1 MAPMNMLVAGHGVAV
16 GNVNDGVWSVREVYE
31 RVEFFIDDTGL
42 GELITARGL
51 GLVEDQVSPFDV
63 SPEQARAA
71 LVGDAAFED
80 WLDDAVQ
87 VPLLLMCPCGDL
99 QCGALTVR
107 LSRSDDAVQWTD
119 WAWED
124 FHAYT
129 ESVALPTMTFAL
141 GEYLGAVEDAAQLG
155 AGGLTL
161 LTRVKVRRPGP
172 WWRNVRRL
180 PEARTD
186 QRTMLGWLEAQA
198 VNPNKAEAD
207 GDYFEFLSALD
218 HAQSLI
224 AGVGE
229 QVGKLSAAHRAD
241 AWRGLDGVMAS
252 RHRRSLPADTFRA
265 AQWFLA
271 RLSE

>member
-1 MAPMNMLVAGHGVAV
+1 MNRLAAGQGVAV
-16 GNVNDGVWSVREVYE
+16 GNVADGVWSVREVFE
-31 RVEFFIDDTGL
+31 RVEFFIDDIGL

-63 SPEQARAA
+63 SPERARAA

-80 WLDDAVQ
+80 WLADAVR
-87 VPLLLMCPCGDL
+87 VPLLMCPCGDL
-99 QCGALTVR
+99 QCGAVTVR
-107 LSRSDDAVQWTD
+107 LSRTDDAVQWTD

-124 FHAYT
+124 FHAHT

-141 GEYLGAVEDAAQLG
+141 GEYLGAVEDAARLG
-155 AGGLTL
+155 VGELTL
-161 LTRVKVRRPGP
+161 LTRVKVRRPGL
-172 WWRNVRRL
+172 WWRRMRRL
-180 PEARTD
+180 PEERTD

-198 VNPNKAEAD
+198 VKPNVTEAD

-224 AGVGE
+224 AGVGG

-241 AWRGLDGVMAS
+241 ARWGLEVVMAS
-252 RHRRSLPADTFRA
+252 RHQRSLPEDTLRA
-265 AQWFLA
+265 VRWFLG
-271 RLSE
+271 STQ